1 MASRNNLSG
10 QQLIIGAVWMSKR
23 RIVVAPYDPRW
34 ADLFALERAA
44 IVQACG
50 CHVSAVHHI
59 GSTAVPGL
67 AAKPIIDI
75 LAVLREREDGVLCIV
90 PLTRL
95 GYRFRGA
102 NGIDGRYYFTKGSPR
117 SHHLHMYPSD
127 HPEVGRHLR
136 FRDYLRSD
144 PDQATAYAHLKL
156 CLAARFADDPQAYAT
171 AKDEFCA
178 RIDRLAA
185 GLHQGT
191 E

>member
-1 MASRNNLSG
+1 MQSE
-10 QQLIIGAVWMSKR
+10 MSKR
-23 RIVVAPYDPRW
+23 RIVVVPYDPRW
-34 ADLFALERAA
+34 ADLFAQERAA

-50 CHVSAVHHI
+50 CRVSAVHHI

-75 LAVLREREDGVLCIV
+75 RAVLQEPEDGVLCIK
-90 PLTRL
+90 PLGRL
-95 GYRFRGA
+95 GYGFRCA
-102 NGIDGRYYFTKGSPR
+102 NGIDGRYYFTKGNPR
-117 SHHLHMYPSD
+117 SRHLHMYPSD

-144 PDQATAYAHLKL
+144 PDAAAAYADLKL
-156 CLAARFADDPQAYAT
+156 RLAARFANDPLAYAT

-178 RIDRLAA
+178 RVDRLAT

>member
-1 MASRNNLSG
+1 
-10 QQLIIGAVWMSKR
+10 MSTR
-23 RIVVAPYDPRW
+23 RIVVVPYDPRW
-34 ADLFALERAA
+34 ADLFERERAA

-67 AAKPIIDI
+67 ASKPIIDI
-75 LAVLREREDGVLCIV
+75 LAVLREPEDGVLCIAS
-90 PLTRL
+90 LARL
-95 GYRFRGA
+95 GYGFRGA
-102 NGIDGRYYFTKGSPR
+102 NGIDGRHYFTKGNPR

-144 PDQATAYAHLKL
+144 PDQAAAYADLKL
-156 CLAARFADDPQAYAT
+156 RLAARFADDPQAYAA
-171 AKDEFCA
+171 AKDEVCA

-185 GLHQGT
+185 SLYHGT

>member
-1 MASRNNLSG
+1 
-10 QQLIIGAVWMSKR
+10 MSKR
-23 RIVVAPYDPRW
+23 RIVAVPYDPRW
-34 ADLFALERAA
+34 TDLFARERAA

-67 AAKPIIDI
+67 AAKPVIDI
-75 LAVLREREDGVLCIV
+75 LAVLREPEDGVLCIA
-90 PLTRL
+90 PLKVL

-102 NGIDGRYYFTKGSPR
+102 NGIDGRYYFTKGNPR
-117 SHHLHMYPSD
+117 SRHLHMYPAD

-144 PDQATAYAHLKL
+144 PDEAAAYADLKL
-156 CLAARFADDPQAYAT
+156 RLAARFADDLLAYAA

-185 GLHQGT
+185 SLYQGT